1 MSWVQWWV
9 VPAATDDEAGAHV
22 RELLDHWTPATAAMP
37 TVTAIRF
44 YQGPDELAI
53 TEQYLEEVA
62 QIRDVAAST
71 PRETLARRF
80 AVLYQRAL
88 GIPPR
93 PGWVTVG
100 NDGPRSP
107 RPVDWTRSPGP
118 RWVVTVTWPGE
129 VPTLDPQHP

>member
-9 VPAATDDEAGAHV
+9 VPAPTEEAAGDRV
-22 RELLDHWTPATAAMP
+22 RTLLDRWKPATAAMP
-37 TVTAIRF
+37 TVTGIRF

-53 TEQYLEEVA
+53 ADQYLEEVA
-62 QIRDVAAST
+62 QIRDVTAKT

-93 PGWVTVG
+93 PGWVAVG
-100 NDGPRSP
+100 QEGPRSP

-129 VPTLDPQHP
+129 PPALDLDGS